1 MGRRFSEAERTTI
14 WDMRE
19 AGVPVKRIAA
29 PPKLPRHSASLTRSF
44 PRLSRP
50 SASRGTGPEASASF
64 GVTHQVVSG
73 AFETFRVSC

>member
-50 SASRGTGPEASASF
+50 SASRRTGTDRMHIRQPTGPSSRRAHR
-64 GVTHQVVSG
+64 G
-73 AFETFRVSC
+73 